1 VLIGHRTRPVVML
14 LAIQTLSVPASAQEL
29 TPGAYW
35 PLPVPVNIVTLVY
48 TFNVGDV
55 AFDPA
60 LPAEDAHATINT
72 TVVAYTRTFS
82 IAGRSANVGIQLP
95 VLGGHL
101 EGLYQG
107 VHTERRRF
115 GLGDARLS
123 LGVNLHGAPAMT
135 VHERASWRMRTL
147 IGASL
152 TVASPTGQYDD
163 THIINLG
170 SNRWSVKPEIGVS
183 RAAGRWIVEAMGG
196 IWLFTDNP
204 DFSDGQVREQDP
216 IASVQAHVW
225 YRFSPR
231 MFLAADAN
239 FYRGGRTT
247 VDGVKHLDLQRNAR
261 VGWTF
266 SWALD
271 QHRSLRASFSRG
283 AYTTIGGDFT
293 SVAVGYNY
301 AWAGD

>member
-1 VLIGHRTRPVVML
+1 VILALPL
-14 LAIQTLSVPASAQEL
+14 LPTWASAQEL

-35 PLPVPVNIVTLVY
+35 PLPVPVNILTIVY
-48 TFNVGDV
+48 SLNVGDV

-60 LPAEDAHATINT
+60 FPADDSRATINT
-72 TVVAYTRTFS
+72 MVVAYTRTLS
-82 IAGRSANVGIQLP
+82 IAGRSANVALQLP
-95 VLGGHL
+95 VLGGHV

-107 VHTERRRF
+107 VPTERERF
-115 GLGDARLS
+115 GLGDARLTF
-123 LGVNLHGAPAMT
+123 GVNLYGAQAMT
-135 VHERASWRMRTL
+135 RQERASWKMRTL
-147 IGASL
+147 VGASL
-152 TVASPTGQYDD
+152 TVASPSGQYDD
-163 THIINLG
+163 TQIINLG

-183 RAAGRWIVEAMGG
+183 RAAGRWIVEAMAGV
-196 IWLFTDNP
+196 WLFTDNAN
-204 DFSDGQVREQDP
+204 FSDGHLREQDP

-225 YRFSPR
+225 YRFGPT

-247 VDGVKHLDLQRNAR
+247 VDGVKHFDVQRNAR

-271 QHRSLRASFSRG
+271 QRRSLRASFSRG

-293 SVAVGYNY
+293 SIAVAYNY
-301 AWAGD
+301 AWARD